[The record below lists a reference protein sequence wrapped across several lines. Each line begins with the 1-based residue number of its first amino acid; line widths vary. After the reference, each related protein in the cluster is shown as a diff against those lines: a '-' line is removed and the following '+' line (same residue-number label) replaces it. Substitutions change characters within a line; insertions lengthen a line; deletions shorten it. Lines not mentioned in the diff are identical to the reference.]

1 MAVNQANGW
10 AGLCVPALEGEP
22 GEELFI
28 TFILVSDQNLGRWIF
43 EEKKNTYKITSKPLG
58 FFKRNIASWQECSA
72 SLVHANVCT
81 KYLVKLLRLGGSS
94 AAVNASGIPRE
105 DGEL

>member
-1 MAVNQANGW
+1 MFMNNKMAVNQANGW

-43 EEKKNTYKITSKPLG
+43 EEKKEYI
-58 FFKRNIASWQECSA
+58 
-72 SLVHANVCT
+72 
-81 KYLVKLLRLGGSS
+81 
-94 AAVNASGIPRE
+94 
-105 DGEL
+105 